1 MSHWPKAI
9 VGAGHVEPCPR
20 RIRARLDGRI
30 VIDTT
35 AAQYVWDHPKYPRY
49 AFPVA
54 AVAPE
59 VPDIER
65 DDADR
70 VSVPWDSVD
79 AWFEED
85 EQVYVHPR
93 NPYARVDA
101 LRSSRTVRV
110 ERDGVLLA
118 ESDHPV
124 VLFETGLPPRTYF
137 DRASVEWSVLKPS
150 DTRTQ
155 CPYKGVT
162 SDYWS
167 FLDLEDERVIPDLAW
182 SYAFPTVACA
192 AIAGLVAF
200 YDERVDVSVDGVAR
214 ERPKT
219 GF

>member
-1 MSHWPKAI
+1 MSRWPRAI
-9 VGAGHVEPCPR
+9 APAGTEPCPR

-35 AAQYVWDHPKYPRY
+35 AARYVWDHAKYPRY
-49 AFPVA
+49 AFA
-54 AVAPE
+54 AAD
-59 VPDIER
+59 VPPGLAGATDE
-65 DDADR
+65 AGL
-70 VSVPWDSVD
+70 VSVAWDAVD

-124 VLFETGLPPRTYF
+124 ILFETGLPPRTYF
-137 DRASVEWSVLKPS
+137 DRSAVQWPVLRPS

-167 FLDLEDERVIPDLAW
+167 FLDLEDDRLIPDVAW
-182 SYAFPTVACA
+182 SYAFPTPACA
-192 AIAGLVAF
+192 PIAGLVAF
-200 YDERVDVSVDGVAR
+200 FDERVDVWVDGVAR
-214 ERPKT
+214 ERPRT
-219 GF
+219 EFR

>member
-1 MSHWPKAI
+1 LSHWPRAI
-9 VGAGHVEPCPR
+9 APAGNVEPCPR
-20 RIRARLDGRI
+20 RIRARRDGQI

-49 AFPVA
+49 AFPA
-54 AVAPE
+54 ADVPSDLAGAP
-59 VPDIER
+59 
-65 DDADR
+65 DAAGL
-70 VSVPWDSVD
+70 VSVAWDAVD

-124 VLFETGLPPRTYF
+124 ILFETGLPPRTYF
-137 DRASVEWSVLKPS
+137 DRSAVQWRVLRPS

-167 FLDLEDERVIPDLAW
+167 FLDIEDDRLIPDVAW
-182 SYAFPTVACA
+182 SYAFPTAACA
-192 AIAGLVAF
+192 PIAGLVAF
-200 YDERVDVSVDGVAR
+200 YDERVDVWVDGVAQ
-214 ERPKT
+214 ERPRT
-219 GF
+219 GA